1 MTPDQL
7 LFGVRSFTSTLWQ
20 ESSGVGGVN
29 LSVVEYLCR
38 PYLSRRGTT
47 SKPVSVLWVVALPPV
62 LPSYINLIASL
73 KTSRRR
79 VMVSFTEA
87 LGLSLST

>member
-1 MTPDQL
+1 ML
-7 LFGVRSFTSTLWQ
+7 LFGVRSFVSALWQ
-20 ESSGVGGVN
+20 ESSGVVVVLICQL
-29 LSVVEYLCR
+29 LSISADPTLQK
-38 PYLSRRGTT
+38 GTT
-47 SKPVSVLWVVALPPV
+47 SKPVSLLWAVALPPV

-79 VMVSFTEA
+79 VVVCFTEA